1 MVPNYYY
8 PMGYTPQYPQ
18 ENFQRTILD
27 RVQGEA
33 SANIYPVQAGQE
45 VILFDI
51 DSPFVYRKERGLD
64 NKLTETRYRL
74 VEDEPTK
81 EPTFDFANIESK
93 ISEIIDKKMSEYVGI
108 NTQRV
113 GNVSENKKGDKS

>member
-8 PMGYTPQYPQ
+8 PMGYAPQYPQ

-64 NKLTETRYRL
+64 NKLTETRFRL
-74 VEDEPTK
+74 VEDEPNK
-81 EPTFDFANIESK
+81 EQTVDLSNIEK
-93 ISEIIDKKMSEYVGI
+93 MISDIIDTKMSEYVGI
-108 NTQRV
+108 NAQRV
-113 GNVSENKKGDKS
+113 GIESENKKGK